1 MISRFF
7 IDRPIFAAVIS
18 IVITLAGLVAM
29 VGLPIAQFPE
39 ITPPLLQVV
48 TSYPG
53 ANAETTSNS
62 VAAPVEQ
69 QVNGVENMIYMQ
81 SNNSASGDMALNIY
95 FNIGTDIDLVL
106 PDLTNRVNLANPV
119 MPADVRQNG
128 LTIKKASSNILMV
141 VAISSDGSQDPNF
154 VSNYANINVVDEL
167 KRIPGASQVS
177 LFTQSDYAMR
187 IWLKPDRMAELNLT
201 VNDIRKAIQEQNA
214 QFAVGKVGQPP
225 TGYPV
230 QITLP
235 VSAKGRL
242 DDPAEFEQIILRS
255 NPDGSAVLLRDVA
268 RVELGIRSYDTEG
281 LLNGKRTDFIMVYQQ
296 PDSNALD
303 VAEKI
308 ITRMDEL
315 SKNFPAGVSY
325 SIPYNTTKFVEV
337 SIEAVVHTFF
347 EAVLLVILVVYL
359 FLQNW
364 RATLIPLLAVPVSI
378 IGTFAGMFLL
388 GFSINTLTLFGMI
401 LAIGIVVDDA
411 IVVIENVERNMHEF
425 GLSAK
430 EAARRAMDEVTGPV
444 IAIVLVLCA
453 VFVPT
458 AFLSGIT
465 GQLYKQF
472 AITIAISVIIS
483 GLVALTLSPALAA
496 ILLKPSHGEKN
507 IFFRGF
513 EKSFGI
519 LTNGYVAGS
528 SFLIRR
534 VLIGLLLFGGLLF
547 VTFGLFKS
555 IPSGF
560 VPDEDQGYL
569 VGVAILP
576 DGASLDRTREVVLQ
590 ANQIFSKNPAVAN
603 VVSLNGFSLLDS
615 QNKPNFA
622 TFFLPLKDWKE
633 REAPELHAFATQKTL
648 QAEVFQQIKEAQV
661 MLFNPPPIPGMS
673 STGGFE
679 FWVQDRGG
687 AGSKALEEAVQKLI
701 AKAKEKP
708 VLGPLTSTFRA
719 NSQQLFVDLDR
730 EKARA
735 LNVPINDVFDLLQG
749 LFGSI
754 YVNDFNKLGR
764 TFRVMLQADTEY
776 RTRPEDIS
784 QVYVRSTTGE
794 MIPLSTLVTVQY
806 ATGPDNVSRFNVFPA
821 ARINGNAAPGYSSGQ
836 ALATMETLAKE
847 VLPEGMSYAWAGQAF
862 QEKQVG
868 AASALAF
875 VFGII
880 MVFLILAAQYEKWTL
895 PIAVIIAVPFAVAG
909 ALLAIL
915 LRGLVND
922 VYFQIGLVTLIALAA
937 KNAILIVEFAVM
949 KREEGLS
956 AIDAALE
963 AARLRFRPIIMTSLA
978 FILGC
983 VPLALSTGAGA
994 FSRHSIGTG
1003 VIGGMLGATCVAI
1016 FFIPLFYRLFSGRG
1030 PRSEPAAGDSSTPT
1044 TPTTPTGES
1053 TAPAQLKEE
1062 GGHA

>member
-29 VGLPIAQFPE
+29 LGLPIAQFPE

-48 TSYPG
+48 ASYPG

-69 QVNGVENMIYMQ
+69 QVNGVESMIYMQ
-81 SNNSASGDMALNIY
+81 SNNSASGDMTLNVY
-95 FNIGTDIDLVL
+95 FNIGTDVDAVL

-119 MPADVRQNG
+119 MPTDVRQSG
-128 LTIKKASSNILMV
+128 LTIKKASSNILMI

-167 KRIPGASQVS
+167 KRIPGASQVN

-201 VNDIRKAIQEQNA
+201 VSDIRNAIQEQNA
-214 QFAVGKVGQPP
+214 QFAVGKIGQPP

-230 QITLP
+230 ELTLP

-242 DDPAEFEQIILRS
+242 TEPQEFEQIILRA

-268 RVELGIRSYDTEG
+268 RVELGVRSYDTEG

-296 PDSNALD
+296 PGSNALD

-308 ITRMDEL
+308 IQRMGEL
-315 SKNFPAGVSY
+315 TKNFPSGVSY

-347 EAVLLVILVVYL
+347 EAVILVILVVYL

-378 IGTFAGMFLL
+378 IGTFAGMYLL

-453 VFVPT
+453 VFIPT

-472 AITIAISVIIS
+472 AITIAISVVIS
-483 GLVALTLSPALAA
+483 GVVALTLSPALAA
-496 ILLKPSHGEKN
+496 ILLRPAHGQKN

-513 EKSFGI
+513 EAGFNWM
-519 LTNGYVAGS
+519 TNGYVSGS
-528 SFLIRR
+528 SFLLRR
-534 VLIGLLLFGGLLF
+534 VLIGLALFGGLLF
-547 VTFGLFKS
+547 ITFGLFAKV
-555 IPSGF
+555 PGGF

-569 VGVAILP
+569 LGVAILP
-576 DGASLDRTREVVLQ
+576 DGASLDRSREVVNQ
-590 ANQIFSKNPAVAN
+590 ANAIFAKHPAVAN

-633 REAPELHAFATQKTL
+633 RETPELHAFAVQKTL
-648 QAEVFQQIKEAQV
+648 QREVFAQIKEAQV
-661 MLFNPPPIPGMS
+661 VLFNPPPIPGMS

-679 FWVQDRGG
+679 FWIQDRGG
-687 AGSKALEEAVQKLI
+687 AGSKALDEAVQKFI
-701 AKAKEKP
+701 VKAKEKP
-708 VLGPLTSTFRA
+708 ELAPLATTFRA

-730 EKARA
+730 ERARA
-735 LNVPINDVFDLLQG
+735 LNVPINTVFDLIQG
-749 LFGSI
+749 IFGSI

-764 TFRVMLQADTEY
+764 TFRVMLQADTQY

-784 QVYVRSTTGE
+784 QIFVRSTTGQ
-794 MIPLSTLVTVQY
+794 MVPLSALVTVKY
-806 ATGPDNVSRFNVFPA
+806 ITGPDNEPRFNVFPS
-821 ARINGNAAPGYSSGQ
+821 ARVNGNAASGYSSGQ
-836 ALATMETLAKE
+836 ALAAMEALAKE
-847 VLPEGMSYAWAGQAF
+847 SLPEGMSYAWAGQAF

-868 AASALAF
+868 AASAMAF

-880 MVFLILAAQYEKWTL
+880 MVFLILAAQYEKWAL
-895 PIAVIIAVPFAVAG
+895 PIAVITAVPFAVAG
-909 ALLAIL
+909 ALLAVW

-937 KNAILIVEFAVM
+937 KNAILIIEFAVM

-956 AIDAALE
+956 AMDAALE
-963 AARLRFRPIIMTSLA
+963 AARLRFRPIVMTSLA

-983 VPLALSTGAGA
+983 VPLAISTGAGA

-1016 FFIPLFYRLFSGRG
+1016 FFVPLFYRLFSGG
-1030 PRSEPAAGDSSTPT
+1030 NPAASKVAEPAP
-1044 TPTTPTGES
+1044 
-1053 TAPAQLKEE
+1053 PASLKEE
-1062 GGHA
+1062 GHHA

>member
-7 IDRPIFAAVIS
+7 IDRPIFATVIS
-18 IVITLAGLVAM
+18 IVIMLAGLVAM

-69 QVNGVENMIYMQ
+69 QVNGVESMIYMQ
-81 SNNSASGDMALNIY
+81 SNNSASGDMALNVY
-95 FNIGTDIDLVL
+95 FNIGTNVDTVL

-128 LTIKKASSNILMV
+128 LTIKKASSNILMI
-141 VAISSDGSQDPNF
+141 VAISSDGTQDPNF

-187 IWLKPDRMAELNLT
+187 VWLKPDRMAELNLS
-201 VNDIRKAIQEQNA
+201 VSDIRQAIQEQNA

-230 QITLP
+230 ELTLP

-242 DDPAEFEQIILRS
+242 DDPKEFEQIILRS

-268 RVELGIRSYDTEG
+268 RVELGIRNYDTEG

-296 PDSNALD
+296 PGSNALD
-303 VAEKI
+303 VADKI
-308 ITRMDEL
+308 ITRMEGL
-315 SKNFPAGVSY
+315 TKNFPSGVSY

-347 EAVLLVILVVYL
+347 EAVILVILVVYL

-378 IGTFAGMFLL
+378 VGTFAGMFLL

-425 GLSAK
+425 GLDPK

-496 ILLKPSHGEKN
+496 ILLKPAHGQKN

-513 EKSFGI
+513 EKVFDKMTG
-519 LTNGYVAGS
+519 GYVAGS
-528 SFLIRR
+528 AFLVRR
-534 VLIGLLLFGGLLF
+534 VLIALVLFGGLLF
-547 VTFGLFKS
+547 VTVGLFKS
-555 IPSGF
+555 VPGGF

-569 VGVAILP
+569 LGVAILP
-576 DGASLDRTREVVLQ
+576 DGASLDRTRAVVEQ
-590 ANQIFSKNPAVAN
+590 ANAIFGKHPAVQN

-633 REAPELHAFATQKTL
+633 RTTPELHAFATQKTL
-648 QAEVFQQIKEAQV
+648 QREVFQQIKEAQV
-661 MLFNPPPIPGMS
+661 VLFNPPPIPGMS

-679 FWVQDRGG
+679 FWIQDRGG
-687 AGSKALEEAVQKLI
+687 AGSKALEDVVQKFI

-708 VLGPLTSTFRA
+708 ELGPLATTFRA

-735 LNVPINDVFDLLQG
+735 LNVPVNTVFDLMQG
-749 LFGSI
+749 VFGSI

-764 TFRVMLQADTEY
+764 TFRVMLQADTQY

-784 QVYVRSTTGE
+784 QIFVRSTTGQ
-794 MIPLSTLVTVQY
+794 MVPLSALVTVKY
-806 ATGPDNVSRFNVFPA
+806 ITGPDNVPRFNVFPA
-821 ARINGNAAPGYSSGQ
+821 ARVNGNAAPGYSSGQ
-836 ALATMETLAKE
+836 ALAAMEALAKE
-847 VLPEGMSYAWAGQAF
+847 ALPEGMSYAWAGQAY

-875 VFGII
+875 VFGIV

-895 PIAVIIAVPFAVAG
+895 PIAVITAVPFAVAG
-909 ALLAIL
+909 ALLAVF

-963 AARLRFRPIIMTSLA
+963 AARLRFRPIVMTSLA

-983 VPLALSTGAGA
+983 VPLAISTGAGA

-1003 VIGGMLGATCVAI
+1003 VIGGMLGATCIAI
-1016 FFIPLFYRLFSGRG
+1016 FFVPLFYRLFSGSG
-1030 PRSEPAAGDSSTPT
+1030 GGKTATAGPAAPI
-1044 TPTTPTGES
+1044 
-1053 TAPAQLKEE
+1053 AIKEE
-1062 GGHA
+1062 GSHA

>member
-7 IDRPIFAAVIS
+7 IDRPIFATVIS

-29 VGLPIAQFPE
+29 RALPIAQFPE

-53 ANAETTSNS
+53 ANAETTANS

-69 QVNGVENMIYMQ
+69 QVNGVESMIYMQ
-81 SNNSASGDMALNIY
+81 SNNSASGDMTLNVY
-95 FNIGTDIDLVL
+95 FNIGTDVDTVL

-119 MPADVRQNG
+119 MPAEVRQNG
-128 LTIKKASSNILMV
+128 LTIKKASSNILMIA
-141 VAISSDGSQDPNF
+141 AISSDGTQDPNF

-167 KRIPGASQVS
+167 KRIPGASQVA

-187 IWLKPDRMAELNLT
+187 VWLKPDRMAELNFT
-201 VNDIRKAIQEQNA
+201 VSDIRQAIQEQNA

-230 QITLP
+230 ELTLP

-242 DDPAEFEQIILRS
+242 DDPKEFEQIILRS

-308 ITRMDEL
+308 IHRMEEL
-315 SKNFPAGVSY
+315 AKNFPSGVSY

-347 EAVLLVILVVYL
+347 EAVVLVILVVYL

-378 IGTFAGMFLL
+378 VGTFAGMYML

-425 GLSAK
+425 GLDPK

-453 VFVPT
+453 VFIPT

-483 GLVALTLSPALAA
+483 GVVALTLSPALAA
-496 ILLKPSHGEKN
+496 ILLKPAHGQKN

-513 EKSFGI
+513 EAGFNWM
-519 LTNGYVAGS
+519 THGYVGGS

-534 VLIGLLLFGGLLF
+534 VLIALALFGGLLF

-555 IPSGF
+555 IPGGF

-569 VGVAILP
+569 LGVAILP
-576 DGASLDRTREVVLQ
+576 DGASLDRSREVVNQ
-590 ANQIFSKNPAVAN
+590 ANAIFAKNPAIQD
-603 VVSLNGFSLLDS
+603 VVSLNGFSLLDN

-633 REAPELHAFATQKTL
+633 RTAPELHAFAVQKTL
-648 QAEVFQQIKEAQV
+648 QREVFQQIKEAQV
-661 MLFNPPPIPGMS
+661 VLFNPPPIPGMS
-673 STGGFE
+673 NTGGFE

-687 AGSKALEEAVQKLI
+687 AGPKTLEEAVQKLI

-708 VLGPLTSTFRA
+708 ELGPLATTFRA
-719 NSQQLFVDLDR
+719 SSQQLFVELDR

-749 LFGSI
+749 IFSSI

-764 TFRVMLQADTEY
+764 TFRVMLQADTQY

-784 QVYVRSTTGE
+784 QVYVRSTTGQ
-794 MIPLSTLVTVQY
+794 MIPLSALVTVQY
-806 ATGPDNVSRFNVFPA
+806 ITGPDNVPRFNVFPA
-821 ARINGNAAPGYSSGQ
+821 ARVNGNAAPGYSSGQ
-836 ALATMETLAKE
+836 ALAAMEALAQE
-847 VLPEGMSYAWAGQAF
+847 ALPEGMSYAWAGQAY

-875 VFGII
+875 VFGIV

-895 PIAVIIAVPFAVAG
+895 PIAVITAVPFAVAG

-949 KREEGLS
+949 KREEGMS

-963 AARLRFRPIIMTSLA
+963 AARLRFRPIVMTSLA

-1003 VIGGMLGATCVAI
+1003 VIGGMLGATCIAI
-1016 FFIPLFYRLFSGRG
+1016 FFVPLFYRLFSGG
-1030 PRSEPAAGDSSTPT
+1030 GKAATAATSPTP
-1044 TPTTPTGES
+1044 
-1053 TAPAQLKEE
+1053 LKEE
-1062 GGHA
+1062 GSHA

>member
-1 MISRFF
+1 
-7 IDRPIFAAVIS
+7 
-18 IVITLAGLVAM
+18 
-29 VGLPIAQFPE
+29 
-39 ITPPLLQVV
+39 
-48 TSYPG
+48 
-53 ANAETTSNS
+53 
-62 VAAPVEQ
+62 
-69 QVNGVENMIYMQ
+69 
-81 SNNSASGDMALNIY
+81 
-95 FNIGTDIDLVL
+95 
-106 PDLTNRVNLANPV
+106 
-119 MPADVRQNG
+119 
-128 LTIKKASSNILMV
+128 
-141 VAISSDGSQDPNF
+141 VAISSDGTQDPNF
-154 VSNYANINVVDEL
+154 VSNYANISIVDEL

-177 LFTQSDYAMR
+177 LFTMSDYAMR
-187 IWLKPDRMAELNLT
+187 IWLKPDRMAELDFT
-201 VNDIRKAIQEQNA
+201 VSDIRSAIQEQNA
-214 QFAVGKVGQPP
+214 QFAAGRVGQAP
-225 TGYPV
+225 TSYPV
-230 QITLP
+230 ELTLP

-242 DDPAEFEQIILRS
+242 SEPQEFEQIILRS
-255 NPDGSAVLLRDVA
+255 NPDGSAVRLRDVA

-303 VAEKI
+303 VAGKI
-308 ITRMDEL
+308 IAKLEEL
-315 SKNFPAGVSY
+315 AKNFPSGISY
-325 SIPYNTTKFVEV
+325 SIPYDTTKFVRV
-337 SIEAVVHTFF
+337 SIEEVVKTFF
-347 EAVLLVILVVYL
+347 EALVLVILVVYL

-364 RATLIPLLAVPVSI
+364 RATLIPCLAVPVSI
-378 IGTFAGMFLL
+378 VGTFAGMYLL
-388 GFSINTLTLFGMI
+388 GFSINTLTLFGMV

-425 GLSAK
+425 GLDPK

-453 VFVPT
+453 VFIPA

-472 AITIAISVIIS
+472 AITIAISVILS
-483 GLVALTLSPALAA
+483 GIVALTLSPALAA
-496 ILLKPSHGEKN
+496 LLLKPAHGKKN

-513 EKSFGI
+513 ETGFNWMTG
-519 LTNGYVAGS
+519 GYVAGS

-547 VTFGLFKS
+547 ITWGLFKS
-555 IPSGF
+555 VPSGF

-576 DGASLDRTREVVLQ
+576 DGASLDRTQEVVSQ
-590 ANQIFSKNPAVAN
+590 ANQIFSKHPAVQD
-603 VVSLNGFSLLDS
+603 VVSLNGFSLLDN

-633 REAPELHAFATQKTL
+633 REAPELHAFTVQQTL
-648 QAEVFQQIKEAQV
+648 QREMFQQIREGLV
-661 MLFNPPPIPGMS
+661 ILFNPPPIPGMS
-673 STGGFE
+673 NTGGFE
-679 FWVQDRGG
+679 FWIQDRGG
-687 AGSKALEEAVQKLI
+687 ADPKTLETVVQQFI

-708 VLGPLTSTFRA
+708 ELGPLTSTFRA
-719 NSQQLFVDLDR
+719 SSQQLFVDLDR

-735 LNVPINDVFDLLQG
+735 LNVPINDVFDLMQG
-749 LFGSI
+749 VFGSV
-754 YVNDFNKLGR
+754 YVNDFNKFGR

-776 RTRPEDIS
+776 RTRPEDIN
-784 QVYVRSTTGE
+784 QVYVRSTTGQ
-794 MIPLSTLVTVQY
+794 MIPLSTLVNVRY
-806 ATGPDNVSRFNVFPA
+806 ITGPDNIPRFNVFPA

-836 ALATMETLAKE
+836 ALTAMETLAKE
-847 VLPEGMSYAWAGQAF
+847 ALPETMSYAWAGQAY

-880 MVFLILAAQYEKWTL
+880 MVFLILAAQYEKWSL
-895 PIAVIIAVPFAVAG
+895 PLAVIIAVPFAVAG
-909 ALLAIL
+909 ALLAVF
-915 LRGLVND
+915 LRGLTND

-937 KNAILIVEFAVM
+937 KNAILIVEFAVL

-963 AARLRFRPIIMTSLA
+963 AARLRFRPIVMTSLA

-1003 VIGGMLGATCVAI
+1003 VIGGMLGATAVAI
-1016 FFIPLFYRLFSGRG
+1016 FFIPLFYRLFSGGGRRTVA
-1030 PRSEPAAGDSSTPT
+1030 PEVTEKVPVVE
-1044 TPTTPTGES
+1044 ES
-1053 TAPAQLKEE
+1053 QAETSARKEASH
-1062 GGHA
+1062 G

>member
-18 IVITLAGLVAM
+18 IIITLAGLVAM
-29 VGLPIAQFPE
+29 LGLPIAQFPE
-39 ITPPLLQVV
+39 ITPPLLQVT

-53 ANAETTSNS
+53 ADADTTSNS

-81 SNNSASGDMALNIY
+81 SNNSASGDMALSVY
-95 FNIGTDIDLVL
+95 FNIGTNVDLVL

-128 LTIKKASSNILMV
+128 LTIKKASSNILMI
-141 VAISSDGSQDPNF
+141 VAITSDGTQDSNF
-154 VSNYANINVVDEL
+154 VSNYANLNVVDEL
-167 KRIPGASQVS
+167 QRIPGASQVN
-177 LFTQSDYAMR
+177 LFTMSDYAMR
-187 IWLKPDRMAELNLT
+187 IWLKPDRMAELGLT
-201 VNDIRKAIQEQNA
+201 VSDIRQAIQEQNA

-225 TGYPV
+225 TSYPV
-230 QITLP
+230 QLTLP

-242 DDPAEFEQIILRS
+242 TEAEEFEQIILRS

-268 RVELGIRSYDTEG
+268 RVELGIRNYDTEG

-296 PDSNALD
+296 PGSNALD
-303 VAEKI
+303 VADKI
-308 ITRMDEL
+308 IATMERL
-315 SKNFPAGVSY
+315 QKNFPTGISY
-325 SIPYNTTKFVEV
+325 AIPYNTTKFVKV

-347 EAVLLVILVVYL
+347 EAVVLVILVVYL

-378 IGTFAGMFLL
+378 VGTFAGMHLL

-425 GLSAK
+425 GLDPK

-458 AFLSGIT
+458 AFLGGIT

-472 AITIAISVIIS
+472 AITIAISVILS
-483 GLVALTLSPALAA
+483 GIVALTLSPALAA
-496 ILLKPSHGEKN
+496 ILLKPSHGRKN
-507 IFFRGF
+507 FFFRGF
-513 EKSFGI
+513 EAGFNWM
-519 LTNGYVAGS
+519 TNGYVAGS
-528 SFLIRR
+528 AFLIKR
-534 VLIGLLLFGGLLF
+534 VLIGLVLFGGLLF
-547 VTFGLFKS
+547 VASGLFKVV
-555 IPSGF
+555 PGGF

-569 VGVAILP
+569 LGMAILP
-576 DGASLDRTREVVLQ
+576 DGASLDRSREVVDQ
-590 ANQIFSKNPAVAN
+590 ANKIFAKHPAIQD

-633 REAPELHAFATQKTL
+633 RTTPELHAFATQKTL
-648 QAEVFQQIKEAQV
+648 QRQVFQQIKEAQV
-661 MLFNPPPIPGMS
+661 VLFNPPPIPGMS

-679 FWVQDRGG
+679 FWIQDRGG
-687 AGSKALEEAVQKLI
+687 VGAKALEAAVQKFI

-708 VLGPLTSTFRA
+708 ELSPLTTTCRA
-719 NSQQLFVDLDR
+719 TSQQLFVDLDR

-735 LNVPINDVFDLLQG
+735 LNVPINTVFDLMQG
-749 LFGSI
+749 IFGSI

-764 TFRVMLQADTEY
+764 TFRVMLQADTQY

-784 QVYVRSTTGE
+784 QIYVRSTTGQ
-794 MIPLSTLVTVQY
+794 MIPLSALVKVNY
-806 ATGPDNVSRFNVFPA
+806 LTGPDNVPRFNVFPA
-821 ARINGNAAPGYSSGQ
+821 VRVNGNAAPGYSSGQ
-836 ALATMETLAKE
+836 ALAAMEALAKE
-847 VLPEGMSYAWAGQAF
+847 ALPETMSYAWAGQAY

-868 AASALAF
+868 AASSLAF
-875 VFGII
+875 VFGIV
-880 MVFLILAAQYEKWTL
+880 MVFLILAAQYEKWSL
-895 PIAVIIAVPFAVAG
+895 PLAVIIAVPFAVCG
-909 ALLAIL
+909 ALLAVW

-963 AARLRFRPIIMTSLA
+963 AARLRFRPIVMTSLA

-983 VPLALSTGAGA
+983 VPLAISTGAGA

-1003 VIGGMLGATCVAI
+1003 VIGGMLGATVVAI
-1016 FFIPLFYRLFSGRG
+1016 FFIPLFYRLFGG
-1030 PRSEPAAGDSSTPT
+1030 
-1044 TPTTPTGES
+1044 
-1053 TAPAQLKEE
+1053 APSKASKMSPLKEE
-1062 GGHA
+1062 GVHA

>member
-18 IVITLAGLVAM
+18 IIITLAGLVAM
-29 VGLPIAQFPE
+29 LGLPIAQFPE
-39 ITPPLLQVV
+39 ITPPLLQVT

-53 ANAETTSNS
+53 ADADTTSNS

-81 SNNSASGDMALNIY
+81 SNNSASGDMALSVY
-95 FNIGTDIDLVL
+95 FNIGTNVDLVL

-128 LTIKKASSNILMV
+128 LTIKKASSNILMI
-141 VAISSDGSQDPNF
+141 VAITSDGTQDSNF

-167 KRIPGASQVS
+167 KRIPGASQVN
-177 LFTQSDYAMR
+177 LFTMSDYAMR
-187 IWLKPDRMAELNLT
+187 IWLKPDRMAELGLT
-201 VNDIRKAIQEQNA
+201 VSDIRQAIQEQNA

-225 TGYPV
+225 TSYPV
-230 QITLP
+230 QLTLP

-242 DDPAEFEQIILRS
+242 TEAEEFEQIILRS

-268 RVELGIRSYDTEG
+268 RVELGIRNYDTEG

-296 PDSNALD
+296 PGSNALD
-303 VAEKI
+303 VADKI
-308 ITRMDEL
+308 IATMERL
-315 SKNFPAGVSY
+315 QKNFPTGISY
-325 SIPYNTTKFVEV
+325 AIPYNTTKFVKV

-347 EAVLLVILVVYL
+347 EAVVLVILVVYL

-378 IGTFAGMFLL
+378 VGTFAGMHLL

-425 GLSAK
+425 GLDPK

-458 AFLSGIT
+458 AFLGGIT

-472 AITIAISVIIS
+472 AITIAISVILS
-483 GLVALTLSPALAA
+483 GIVALTLSPALAA
-496 ILLKPSHGEKN
+496 ILLKPSHGRKN
-507 IFFRGF
+507 FFFRGF
-513 EKSFGI
+513 EAGFNWM
-519 LTNGYVAGS
+519 TNGYVAGS
-528 SFLIRR
+528 AFLIKR
-534 VLIGLLLFGGLLF
+534 VLIGLVLFGGLLF
-547 VTFGLFKS
+547 VASGLFKVV
-555 IPSGF
+555 PGGF

-569 VGVAILP
+569 LGMAILP
-576 DGASLDRTREVVLQ
+576 DGASLDRSREVVDQ
-590 ANQIFSKNPAVAN
+590 ANKIFAKHPAIQD

-633 REAPELHAFATQKTL
+633 RTTPELHAFATQKTL
-648 QAEVFQQIKEAQV
+648 QRQVFQQIKEAQV
-661 MLFNPPPIPGMS
+661 VLFNPPPIPGMS

-679 FWVQDRGG
+679 FWIQDRGG
-687 AGSKALEEAVQKLI
+687 VGAKALEAAVQKFI

-708 VLGPLTSTFRA
+708 ELSPLTTTFRA
-719 NSQQLFVDLDR
+719 TSQQLFVDLDR

-735 LNVPINDVFDLLQG
+735 LNVPINTVFDLMQG
-749 LFGSI
+749 IFGSI

-764 TFRVMLQADTEY
+764 TFRVMLQADTQY

-784 QVYVRSTTGE
+784 QIYVRSTTGQ
-794 MIPLSTLVTVQY
+794 MIPLSALVKVNY
-806 ATGPDNVSRFNVFPA
+806 LTGPDNVPRFNVFPA
-821 ARINGNAAPGYSSGQ
+821 VRVNGNAAPGYSSGQ
-836 ALATMETLAKE
+836 ALAAMEALAKE
-847 VLPEGMSYAWAGQAF
+847 ALPETMSYAWAGQAY

-868 AASALAF
+868 AASSLAF
-875 VFGII
+875 VFGIV
-880 MVFLILAAQYEKWTL
+880 MVFLILAAQYEKWSL
-895 PIAVIIAVPFAVAG
+895 PLAVIIAVPFAVCG
-909 ALLAIL
+909 ALLAVW

-963 AARLRFRPIIMTSLA
+963 AARLRFRPIVMTSLA

-983 VPLALSTGAGA
+983 VPLAISTGAGA

-1003 VIGGMLGATCVAI
+1003 VIGGMLGATVVAI
-1016 FFIPLFYRLFSGRG
+1016 FFIPLFYRLFGG
-1030 PRSEPAAGDSSTPT
+1030 
-1044 TPTTPTGES
+1044 
-1053 TAPAQLKEE
+1053 APSKASKMSPLKEE
-1062 GGHA
+1062 GVHA

>member
-18 IVITLAGLVAM
+18 IVILLAGLMAM
-29 VGLPIAQFPE
+29 RALPIAQFPE

-48 TSYPG
+48 ASYPG
-53 ANAETTSNS
+53 ADAETTANS

-81 SNNSASGDMALNIY
+81 SNSSASGDMVLNVY
-95 FNIGTDIDLVL
+95 FNIGTDVDAVL
-106 PDLTNRVNLANPV
+106 PDLTNRVNLASPL
-119 MPADVRQNG
+119 MPADVRQTG
-128 LTIKKASSNILMV
+128 LTIKKASSNILMI
-141 VAISSDGSQDPNF
+141 VAISSDGTQDPDF

-187 IWLKPDRMAELNLT
+187 IWLKPDRMAELGFT
-201 VNDIRKAIQEQNA
+201 VSDIRQAIQEQNA

-230 QITLP
+230 ELTLP

-242 DDPAEFEQIILRS
+242 DEPEDFERIILRS
-255 NPDGSAVLLRDVA
+255 NPDGSAVRLSDVA

-281 LLNGKRTDFIMVYQQ
+281 LLDGQRADFIMVYQQ
-296 PDSNALD
+296 PGSNALD
-303 VAEKI
+303 VANQI
-308 ITRMDEL
+308 ITRMEEL
-315 SKNFPAGVSY
+315 ASNFPSGISY
-325 SIPYNTTKFVEV
+325 AIPYNTTKFVEV
-337 SIEAVVHTFF
+337 SIEAVIHTFF
-347 EAVLLVILVVYL
+347 EALVLVILVVFL

-364 RATLIPLLAVPVSI
+364 RATLIPLLAVPISI
-378 IGTFAGMFLL
+378 IGTFCGMYLL

-453 VFVPT
+453 VFIPT
-458 AFLSGIT
+458 AFLGGIT

-483 GLVALTLSPALAA
+483 GVVALTLSPALAA
-496 ILLKPSHGEKN
+496 ILLKPSHGQKN
-507 IFFRGF
+507 LFFRGF
-513 EKSFGI
+513 DKAFDKMTG
-519 LTNGYVAGS
+519 GYVAGS
-528 SFLIRR
+528 AFLVRR
-534 VLIGLLLFGGLLF
+534 VLIGLVLFGGLLF
-547 VTFGLFKS
+547 ITFGLFKS
-555 IPSGF
+555 VPGGF

-569 VGVAILP
+569 LAVALLP
-576 DGASLDRTREVVLQ
+576 DGASLDRSRQVVDQ
-590 ANQIFSKNPAVAN
+590 ANQIFGKHPAMQN

-633 REAPELHAFATQKTL
+633 RTAPELHAFAVQKAL
-648 QAEVFQQIKEAQV
+648 QQEVSQQIKEARV
-661 MLFNPPPIPGMS
+661 VLFNPPPIPGMS

-679 FWVQDRGG
+679 FWIQDRTG
-687 AGSKALEEAVQKLI
+687 AGSKGLQEAVQKFI
-701 AKAKEKP
+701 AAAQDRPE
-708 VLGPLTSTFRA
+708 LGPLATTFNA
-719 NSQQLFVDLDR
+719 NSQKLFVDLDR
-730 EKARA
+730 ERARA
-735 LNVPINDVFDLLQG
+735 LNVPINDVFDMLQG

-764 TFRVMLQADTEY
+764 TFRVLLQADTSY
-776 RTRPEDIS
+776 RTRPEDIN
-784 QVYVRSTTGE
+784 QVFVRSTTGQ
-794 MIPLSTLVTVQY
+794 MVPLSALVNVQY
-806 ATGPDNVSRFNVFPA
+806 ITGPDSVPRFNVFPA
-821 ARINGNAAPGYSSGQ
+821 ARVNGNPAPGYSSGQ
-836 ALATMETLAKE
+836 ALAAMEALAGE
-847 VLPEGMSYAWAGQAF
+847 VLPEGMSFAWAGQAY

-880 MVFLILAAQYEKWTL
+880 MVFLILAAQYERWTL
-895 PIAVIIAVPFAVAG
+895 PLAVLTAVPFAVAG
-909 ALLAIL
+909 ALLAVL
-915 LRGLVND
+915 VRGLVND

-963 AARLRFRPIIMTSLA
+963 AARLRFRPIVMTSLA

-983 VPLALSTGAGA
+983 VPLAISTGAGA

-1003 VIGGMLGATCVAI
+1003 VIGGMLAATCIAI
-1016 FFIPLFYRLFSGRG
+1016 FFIPLFYRLFSGG
-1030 PRSEPAAGDSSTPT
+1030 DAKPAAVAEEPAP
-1044 TPTTPTGES
+1044 P
-1053 TAPAQLKEE
+1053 APPAPLKEE
-1062 GGHA
+1062 GSHA

>member
-18 IVITLAGLVAM
+18 IVIMLAGLVAM
-29 VGLPIAQFPE
+29 RALPIAQFPE

-69 QVNGVENMIYMQ
+69 QVNGVESMIYMQ

-95 FNIGTDIDLVL
+95 FNIVTDVDAVL

-119 MPADVRQNG
+119 MPADVRQSG
-128 LTIKKASSNILMV
+128 LTIKKASSNILMI

-177 LFTQSDYAMR
+177 LFTMSDYAMR
-187 IWLKPDRMAELNLT
+187 IWLKPDRMAELNFT
-201 VNDIRKAIQEQNA
+201 VSDIRQAIQEQNA
-214 QFAVGKVGQPP
+214 QFAVGKVGQQP

-230 QITLP
+230 ELTLP

-242 DDPAEFEQIILRS
+242 SEPQEFEQIILRS
-255 NPDGSAVLLRDVA
+255 NSDGSAVLLRDVA

-296 PDSNALD
+296 PGSNALD

-308 ITRMDEL
+308 IGKMEEIT
-315 SKNFPAGVSY
+315 KNFPSGISY

-337 SIEAVVHTFF
+337 SIEAVV
-347 EAVLLVILVVYL
+347 LVILVVYL

-378 IGTFAGMFLL
+378 VGTFAGMYLL

-425 GLSAK
+425 GLDPK

-453 VFVPT
+453 VFIPT

-472 AITIAISVIIS
+472 AITIAISVVIS
-483 GLVALTLSPALAA
+483 GVVALTLSPALAA
-496 ILLKPSHGEKN
+496 ILLKPAHGQKN

-513 EKSFGI
+513 DKAFDKMTG
-519 LTNGYVAGS
+519 GYVAGS
-528 SFLIRR
+528 SFLLRR
-534 VLIGLLLFGGLLF
+534 VLIGLVLFGGLLF

-555 IPSGF
+555 VPGGF

-569 VGVAILP
+569 LGVAILP
-576 DGASLDRTREVVLQ
+576 DGASMERTRAVVDQ
-590 ANQIFSKNPAVAN
+590 ANQIFGKHPAMEN

-633 REAPELHAFATQKTL
+633 RTAPELHAFEVQKTL
-648 QAEVFQQIKEAQV
+648 QREVFQQIKEAQV
-661 MLFNPPPIPGMS
+661 VLFNPPPIPGMS

-679 FWVQDRGG
+679 FWIQDRGG
-687 AGSKALEEAVQKLI
+687 AGSKALEEAVQKFI

-708 VLGPLTSTFRA
+708 ELAPLASTFRA

-735 LNVPINDVFDLLQG
+735 LNVPINTVFDLMQG
-749 LFGSI
+749 IFGSI

-764 TFRVMLQADTEY
+764 TFRVMLQADTQY

-784 QVYVRSTTGE
+784 QIFVRSTTGQ
-794 MIPLSTLVTVQY
+794 MVPLSALVRVQY
-806 ATGPDNVSRFNVFPA
+806 ITGPDNVPRFNVFPA
-821 ARINGNAAPGYSSGQ
+821 ARVNGNAAPGYSSGQ
-836 ALATMETLAKE
+836 ALAAMEALAKE
-847 VLPEGMSYAWAGQAF
+847 ALPEGMSYAWAGQAF

-895 PIAVIIAVPFAVAG
+895 PIAVITAVPFAVAG
-909 ALLAIL
+909 ALLAVF

-937 KNAILIVEFAVM
+937 KNAILIIEFAVM

-956 AIDAALE
+956 TIDAALE
-963 AARLRFRPIIMTSLA
+963 AARLRFRPIVMTSLA

-983 VPLALSTGAGA
+983 VPLAISTGAGA

-1003 VIGGMLGATCVAI
+1003 VIGGMLGATCIAI
-1016 FFIPLFYRLFSGRG
+1016 FFVPLFYRLFSGG
-1030 PRSEPAAGDSSTPT
+1030 GKTATVTAEPTP
-1044 TPTTPTGES
+1044 
-1053 TAPAQLKEE
+1053 PASLKEE

>member
-18 IVITLAGLVAM
+18 IIITLAGLVAM
-29 VGLPIAQFPE
+29 LGLPIAQFPE
-39 ITPPLLQVV
+39 ITPPLLQVT

-53 ANAETTSNS
+53 ADADTTSNS

-81 SNNSASGDMALNIY
+81 SNNSASGDMALSVY
-95 FNIGTDIDLVL
+95 FNIGTNVDLVL

-128 LTIKKASSNILMV
+128 LTIKKASSNILMI
-141 VAISSDGSQDPNF
+141 VAITSDGTQDSNF

-167 KRIPGASQVS
+167 KRIPGASQVN
-177 LFTQSDYAMR
+177 LFTMSDYAMR
-187 IWLKPDRMAELNLT
+187 IWLKPDRMAELGLT
-201 VNDIRKAIQEQNA
+201 VSDIRQAIQEQNA

-225 TGYPV
+225 TSYPV
-230 QITLP
+230 QLTLP

-242 DDPAEFEQIILRS
+242 TEAEEFEQIILRS

-268 RVELGIRSYDTEG
+268 RVELGIRNYDTEG

-296 PDSNALD
+296 PGSNALD
-303 VAEKI
+303 VADKI
-308 ITRMDEL
+308 IATMERL
-315 SKNFPAGVSY
+315 QKNFPTGISY
-325 SIPYNTTKFVEV
+325 AIPYNTTKFVKV

-347 EAVLLVILVVYL
+347 EAVVLVILVVYL

-378 IGTFAGMFLL
+378 VGTFAGMHLL

-425 GLSAK
+425 GLDPK

-458 AFLSGIT
+458 AFLGGIT

-472 AITIAISVIIS
+472 AITIAISVILS
-483 GLVALTLSPALAA
+483 GIVALTLSPALAA
-496 ILLKPSHGEKN
+496 ILLKPAHGRKN
-507 IFFRGF
+507 FFFRGF
-513 EKSFGI
+513 EAGFNWM
-519 LTNGYVAGS
+519 TNGYVAGS
-528 SFLIRR
+528 AFLIKR
-534 VLIGLLLFGGLLF
+534 VLIGLVLFGGLLF
-547 VTFGLFKS
+547 VASGLFKVV
-555 IPSGF
+555 PGGF

-569 VGVAILP
+569 LGMAILP
-576 DGASLDRTREVVLQ
+576 DGASLDRSREVVDQ
-590 ANQIFSKNPAVAN
+590 ANKIFAKHPAIQD

-633 REAPELHAFATQKTL
+633 RKTPELHAFATQKTL
-648 QAEVFQQIKEAQV
+648 QRQVFQQIKEAQV
-661 MLFNPPPIPGMS
+661 VLFNPPPIPGMS

-679 FWVQDRGG
+679 FWIQDRGG
-687 AGSKALEEAVQKLI
+687 VGAKALEAAVQKFI
-701 AKAKEKP
+701 VKAKEKP
-708 VLGPLTSTFRA
+708 ELTPLTTTFRA
-719 NSQQLFVDLDR
+719 TSQQLFVDLDR

-735 LNVPINDVFDLLQG
+735 LNVPINTVFDLMQG
-749 LFGSI
+749 IFGSI

-764 TFRVMLQADTEY
+764 TFRVMLQADTQY

-784 QVYVRSTTGE
+784 QIYVRSTTGQ
-794 MIPLSTLVTVQY
+794 MIPLSALVKVNY
-806 ATGPDNVSRFNVFPA
+806 LTGPDNVPRFNVFPA
-821 ARINGNAAPGYSSGQ
+821 VRVNGNAAPGYSSGQ
-836 ALATMETLAKE
+836 ALAAMEALAKE
-847 VLPEGMSYAWAGQAF
+847 ALPEGMSYAWAGQAY

-868 AASALAF
+868 AASSLAF
-875 VFGII
+875 VFGIV
-880 MVFLILAAQYEKWTL
+880 MVFLILAAQYEKWSL
-895 PIAVIIAVPFAVAG
+895 PLAVIIAVPFAVCG
-909 ALLAIL
+909 ALLAVW

-963 AARLRFRPIIMTSLA
+963 AARLRFRPIVMTSLA

-983 VPLALSTGAGA
+983 VPLAISTGAGA

-1003 VIGGMLGATCVAI
+1003 VIGGMLGATVVAI
-1016 FFIPLFYRLFSGRG
+1016 FFIPLFYRLFGG
-1030 PRSEPAAGDSSTPT
+1030 
-1044 TPTTPTGES
+1044 
-1053 TAPAQLKEE
+1053 APSKASKMSPLKEE
-1062 GGHA
+1062 GVHA

>member
-18 IVITLAGLVAM
+18 IIITLAGLVAM
-29 VGLPIAQFPE
+29 LGLPIAQFPE
-39 ITPPLLQVV
+39 ITPPLLQVT

-53 ANAETTSNS
+53 ADADTTSNS

-81 SNNSASGDMALNIY
+81 SNNSASGDMALSVY
-95 FNIGTDIDLVL
+95 FNIGTNVDLVL

-128 LTIKKASSNILMV
+128 LTIKKASSNILMI
-141 VAISSDGSQDPNF
+141 VAITSDGTQDSNF

-167 KRIPGASQVS
+167 KRIPGASQVN
-177 LFTQSDYAMR
+177 LFTMSDYAMR
-187 IWLKPDRMAELNLT
+187 IWLKPDRMAELGLT
-201 VNDIRKAIQEQNA
+201 VSDIRQAIQEQNA

-225 TGYPV
+225 TSYPV
-230 QITLP
+230 QLTLP

-242 DDPAEFEQIILRS
+242 TEAEEFEQIILRS

-268 RVELGIRSYDTEG
+268 RVELGIRNYDTEG

-296 PDSNALD
+296 PGSNALD
-303 VAEKI
+303 VADKI
-308 ITRMDEL
+308 IATMERL
-315 SKNFPAGVSY
+315 QKNFPTGISY
-325 SIPYNTTKFVEV
+325 AIPYNTTKFVKV

-347 EAVLLVILVVYL
+347 EAVVLVILVVYL

-378 IGTFAGMFLL
+378 VGTFAGMHLL

-425 GLSAK
+425 GLDPK

-458 AFLSGIT
+458 AFLGGIT

-472 AITIAISVIIS
+472 AITIAISVILS
-483 GLVALTLSPALAA
+483 GIVALTLSPALAA
-496 ILLKPSHGEKN
+496 ILLKPSHGRKN
-507 IFFRGF
+507 FFFRGF
-513 EKSFGI
+513 EAGFNWM
-519 LTNGYVAGS
+519 TNGYVAGS
-528 SFLIRR
+528 AFLIKR
-534 VLIGLLLFGGLLF
+534 VLIGLVLFGGLLF
-547 VTFGLFKS
+547 VASGLFKVV
-555 IPSGF
+555 PGGF

-569 VGVAILP
+569 LGMAILP
-576 DGASLDRTREVVLQ
+576 DGASLDRSREVVDQ
-590 ANQIFSKNPAVAN
+590 ANKIFAKHPAIQD

-633 REAPELHAFATQKTL
+633 RTTPELHAFATQKTL
-648 QAEVFQQIKEAQV
+648 QRQVFQQIKEAQV
-661 MLFNPPPIPGMS
+661 VLFNPPPIPGMS

-679 FWVQDRGG
+679 FWIQDRGG
-687 AGSKALEEAVQKLI
+687 VGAKALEAAVQKFI
-701 AKAKEKP
+701 VKAKEKP
-708 VLGPLTSTFRA
+708 ELTPLTTTFRA
-719 NSQQLFVDLDR
+719 TSQQLFVDLDR

-735 LNVPINDVFDLLQG
+735 LNVPINTVFDLMQG
-749 LFGSI
+749 IFGSI

-764 TFRVMLQADTEY
+764 TFRVMLQADTQY

-784 QVYVRSTTGE
+784 QIYVRSTTGQ
-794 MIPLSTLVTVQY
+794 MIPLSALVKVNY
-806 ATGPDNVSRFNVFPA
+806 LTGPDNVPRFNVFPA
-821 ARINGNAAPGYSSGQ
+821 VRVNGNAAPGYSSGQ
-836 ALATMETLAKE
+836 ALAAMEALAKE
-847 VLPEGMSYAWAGQAF
+847 ALPEGMSYAWAGQAY

-868 AASALAF
+868 AASSLAF
-875 VFGII
+875 VFGIV
-880 MVFLILAAQYEKWTL
+880 MVFLILAAQYEKWSL
-895 PIAVIIAVPFAVAG
+895 PLAVIIAVPFAVCG
-909 ALLAIL
+909 ALLAVW

-963 AARLRFRPIIMTSLA
+963 AARLRFRPIVMTSLA

-983 VPLALSTGAGA
+983 VPLAISTGAGA

-1003 VIGGMLGATCVAI
+1003 VIGGMLGATVVAI
-1016 FFIPLFYRLFSGRG
+1016 FFIPLFYRLFGG
-1030 PRSEPAAGDSSTPT
+1030 
-1044 TPTTPTGES
+1044 
-1053 TAPAQLKEE
+1053 APSKASKMSPLKEE
-1062 GGHA
+1062 GVHA

>member
-18 IVITLAGLVAM
+18 IIITLAGLVAM

-39 ITPPLLQVV
+39 ITPPLLQVT

-53 ANAETTSNS
+53 ADADTTSNS

-81 SNNSASGDMALNIY
+81 SNNSASGDMALSVY
-95 FNIGTDIDLVL
+95 FNIGTDVDMVL

-128 LTIKKASSNILMV
+128 LTIKKASSNILMIV
-141 VAISSDGSQDPNF
+141 GISSDGSQDPNF

-167 KRIPGASQVS
+167 KRIPGASQVN
-177 LFTQSDYAMR
+177 LFTLSDYAMR
-187 IWLKPDRMAELNLT
+187 IWLKPDRMAELNFT
-201 VNDIRKAIQEQNA
+201 VSDIRQVIQEQNA

-230 QITLP
+230 ELTLP

-242 DDPAEFEQIILRS
+242 TEPQEFEQIILRS

-268 RVELGIRSYDTEG
+268 RVELGARSYDTEG
-281 LLNGKRTDFIMVYQQ
+281 LLNGKRTDIIMVYQQ
-296 PDSNALD
+296 PGSNALD
-303 VAEKI
+303 VADKI
-308 ITRMDEL
+308 IKRMEEL
-315 SKNFPAGVSY
+315 AKNFPSGVSY

-378 IGTFAGMFLL
+378 VGTFAGMYLL

-425 GLSAK
+425 GLDPK

-453 VFVPT
+453 VFIPT

-483 GLVALTLSPALAA
+483 GVVALTLSPALAA
-496 ILLKPSHGEKN
+496 ILLKPSHGQKN

-513 EKSFGI
+513 EAGFNWM
-519 LTNGYVAGS
+519 TNGYVAGS
-528 SFLIRR
+528 AFLVRR
-534 VLIGLLLFGGLLF
+534 ALIALVLFGGLLF

-555 IPSGF
+555 VPGGF

-569 VGVAILP
+569 LGVAILP
-576 DGASLDRTREVVLQ
+576 DGASLDRTREVVNQ
-590 ANQIFSKNPAVAN
+590 ANAIFGKHPAIQD

-633 REAPELHAFATQKTL
+633 RTTPELHAFEVQKTL
-648 QAEVFQQIKEAQV
+648 QREVFQQIKEAQV
-661 MLFNPPPIPGMS
+661 VLFNPPPIPGMS

-679 FWVQDRGG
+679 FWIQDRGG
-687 AGSKALEEAVQKLI
+687 AGAKALEEAVQKFI

-708 VLGPLTSTFRA
+708 ELAPLTTTFRA

-735 LNVPINDVFDLLQG
+735 LNVPIDTVFDLMQG
-749 LFGSI
+749 IFGSI

-764 TFRVMLQADTEY
+764 TFRVMLQADTQY

-784 QVYVRSTTGE
+784 QIFVRSTTGK
-794 MIPLSTLVTVQY
+794 MVPLSALVTVKY
-806 ATGPDNVSRFNVFPA
+806 ITGPDNVPRFNVFPA
-821 ARINGNAAPGYSSGQ
+821 ARVNGNAAPGYSSGQ
-836 ALATMETLAKE
+836 ALTAMEALAGE
-847 VLPEGMSYAWAGQAF
+847 ALPEGMSYAWAGQAF

-868 AASALAF
+868 AASAMAF
-875 VFGII
+875 VFGIV

-895 PIAVIIAVPFAVAG
+895 PIAVITAVPFAVAG
-909 ALLAIL
+909 ALLAVL

-949 KREEGLS
+949 KREEGMS

-963 AARLRFRPIIMTSLA
+963 AARLRFRPIVMTSLA

-983 VPLALSTGAGA
+983 VPLAISTGAGA

-1003 VIGGMLGATCVAI
+1003 VIGGMLGATCIAI
-1016 FFIPLFYRLFSGRG
+1016 FFVPLFYRLFSGG
-1030 PRSEPAAGDSSTPT
+1030 
-1044 TPTTPTGES
+1044 
-1053 TAPAQLKEE
+1053 
-1062 GGHA
+1062 

>member
-29 VGLPIAQFPE
+29 LGLPIAQFPE
-39 ITPPLLQVV
+39 ITPPLLQVT

-53 ANAETTSNS
+53 ADADTTSNS

-81 SNNSASGDMALNIY
+81 SNNSASGDMALSVY
-95 FNIGTDIDLVL
+95 FNIGTDVDMVL

-128 LTIKKASSNILMV
+128 LTIKKASSNILMIV
-141 VAISSDGSQDPNF
+141 GISSDGTQDPNF

-167 KRIPGASQVS
+167 KRIPGASQVN
-177 LFTQSDYAMR
+177 LFTLSDYAMR

-201 VNDIRKAIQEQNA
+201 VSDIRNAIQEQNA

-230 QITLP
+230 ELTLP

-242 DDPAEFEQIILRS
+242 TEPQEFEQIILRS

-268 RVELGIRSYDTEG
+268 RVELGARSYDTEG
-281 LLNGKRTDFIMVYQQ
+281 LLNGKRTDIIMVYQQ

-308 ITRMDEL
+308 IARMEEL
-315 SKNFPAGVSY
+315 AKNFPSGVSY

-347 EAVLLVILVVYL
+347 EAVLLVILVVYV

-378 IGTFAGMFLL
+378 VGTFAGMYLL

-425 GLSAK
+425 GLDPK
-430 EAARRAMDEVTGPV
+430 EASRKAMDEVTGPV

-483 GLVALTLSPALAA
+483 GVVALTLSPALAA
-496 ILLKPSHGEKN
+496 ILLKPAHGQKN

-513 EKSFGI
+513 EAGFDWM
-519 LTNGYVAGS
+519 TRGYVSGS
-528 SFLIRR
+528 AFLIRR
-534 VLIGLLLFGGLLF
+534 VLIGLVLFGGLLF
-547 VTFGLFKS
+547 ITFGLFKS
-555 IPSGF
+555 IPGGF

-569 VGVAILP
+569 LGVAILP
-576 DGASLDRTREVVLQ
+576 DGASLDRTREVVNQ
-590 ANQIFSKNPAVAN
+590 ANAIFGKHPAMQN

-633 REAPELHAFATQKTL
+633 RTTPELHAFEVQKTL
-648 QAEVFQQIKEAQV
+648 QREVFQQIKEAQV
-661 MLFNPPPIPGMS
+661 VLFNPPPIPGMS

-679 FWVQDRGG
+679 FWIQDRGG
-687 AGSKALEEAVQKLI
+687 AGSKALEEAVQKFI
-701 AKAKEKP
+701 VKAKEKP
-708 VLGPLTSTFRA
+708 ELTPLTSTFRA

-735 LNVPINDVFDLLQG
+735 LNVPIDTVFDLMQG
-749 LFGSI
+749 IFGSI

-764 TFRVMLQADTEY
+764 TFRVMLQADTQY

-784 QVYVRSTTGE
+784 QIFVRSTTGQ
-794 MIPLSTLVTVQY
+794 MVPLSALVTVKY
-806 ATGPDNVSRFNVFPA
+806 ITGPDNVPRFNVFPA
-821 ARINGNAAPGYSSGQ
+821 ARVNGNAAPGYSSGQ
-836 ALATMETLAKE
+836 ALAAMETLAKE
-847 VLPEGMSYAWAGQAF
+847 ALPEGMSYAWAGQAF

-868 AASALAF
+868 AASAMAF

-909 ALLAIL
+909 ALLAVL

-963 AARLRFRPIIMTSLA
+963 AARLRFRPIVMTSLA

-1003 VIGGMLGATCVAI
+1003 VIGGMLGATCIAI
-1016 FFIPLFYRLFSGRG
+1016 FFIPLFYRLFGGGGAPS
-1030 PRSEPAAGDSSTPT
+1030 PAAPEPTP
-1044 TPTTPTGES
+1044 P
-1053 TAPAQLKEE
+1053 APLKEE
-1062 GGHA
+1062 GSHA